1 MKLNKNSIINFLILN
16 QIIIIFR
23 LLFPLLVTVAFF
35 TLFERKLLAFSQIR
49 LGPNKVGLLGILQP
63 FSDAIK
69 LFLKLI
75 SLNINR
81 TKMVFLI
88 APCIIFIIPRFLW
101 IILPH
106 LYLMNNWIISILL
119 FISIL
124 GLRIYP
130 IFLRGWSSN
139 RRFSII
145 GRIRGVAQ
153 TISFELSFATI
164 IITLIVLGLCLN
176 FFIFRYL
183 QEIRVGILNPLVTF
197 MLIINLLAETNR
209 TPFDFREGE
218 SELVSGFNIE
228 YRAIGFVLIF
238 LAEYIRI
245 LIVSSFITFIFNLKI
260 FDFFGIILT
269 LICGWIWVQIRAT
282 LPRHRYDFLINI
294 AWKSYLPISI
304 GFIIFYIRINLI

>member
-1 MKLNKNSIINFLILN
+1 
-16 QIIIIFR
+16 
-23 LLFPLLVTVAFF
+23 VVAFF

-49 LGPNKVGLLGILQP
+49 LGPNKVGIRGILQP

-75 SLNINR
+75 SLNLNR
-81 TKMVFLI
+81 TKLIFII
-88 APCIIFIIPRFLW
+88 APCFIFIIPSFIW
-101 IILPH
+101 SILPH
-106 LYLMNNWIISILL
+106 IYFINNWSISILL
-119 FISIL
+119 FIRIL

-139 RRFSII
+139 RSYSLI

-153 TISFELSFATI
+153 TISFELSFALI
-164 IITLIVLGLCLN
+164 LITLIALGICLN
-176 FFIFRYL
+176 FSIFSYINNIIL
-183 QEIRVGILNPLVTF
+183 GILNPIISFILV
-197 MLIINLLAETNR
+197 INLLAETNR

-218 SELVSGFNIE
+218 RELVSGFNIE
-228 YRAIGFVLIF
+228 YRAVGFVLIF

-245 LIVSSFITFIFNLKI
+245 LIVSGFIVLVLNFKVFSLLGRIS
-260 FDFFGIILT
+260 T
-269 LICGWIWVQIRAT
+269 LLFGWIWVQIRAT

-304 GFIIFYIRINLI
+304 RFLIFYVRINLI

>member
-1 MKLNKNSIINFLILN
+1 M
-16 QIIIIFR
+16 
-23 LLFPLLVTVAFF
+23 VAFF

-49 LGPNKVGLLGILQP
+49 LGPNKVGLIGILQP

-75 SLNINR
+75 SLNLNR
-81 TKMVFLI
+81 AKLI
-88 APCIIFIIPRFLW
+88 FIRAPAIIFIIPRFIWLV
-101 IILPH
+101 LPH
-106 LYLMNNWIISILL
+106 TYFFNNWILSILL
-119 FISIL
+119 FIRIL

-139 RRFSII
+139 RSYSII

-153 TISFELSFATI
+153 TISFELSFAI
-164 IITLIVLGLCLN
+164 IVITLITLGLCLN
-176 FFIFRYL
+176 FFIFNYL
-183 QEIRVGILNPLVTF
+183 NRIILGFLNPLITF
-197 MLIINLLAETNR
+197 ILVINLLAETNR

-218 SELVSGFNIE
+218 RELVSGFNIE

-245 LIVSSFITFIFNLKI
+245 LIVSGFIILLLNLKVFNLRGRI
-260 FDFFGIILT
+260 FT

-304 GFIIFYIRINLI
+304 GFLIFYILLNLL